1 LGFLGFFT
9 PEKHSSESKKSFRDS
24 WMSQTNIAIREE
36 GRKAQKQAQKGPNS
50 QKGLK
55 KASKAE
61 KGLKM
66 AKKGPKKVQK
76 RPKRSK

>member
-1 LGFLGFFT
+1 MGVFGFFT

-36 GRKAQKQAQKGPNS
+36 GRKAQKQVKKAQTA

-55 KASKAE
+55 NASKAE
-61 KGLKM
+61 KGLK
-66 AKKGPKKVQK
+66 KGLKVQK
-76 RPKRSK
+76 RPKMSK